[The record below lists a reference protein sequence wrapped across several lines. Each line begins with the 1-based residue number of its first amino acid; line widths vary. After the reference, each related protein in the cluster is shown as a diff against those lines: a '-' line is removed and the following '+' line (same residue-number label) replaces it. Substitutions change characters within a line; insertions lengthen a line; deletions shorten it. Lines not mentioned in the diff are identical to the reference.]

1 MVLKQFIGKLPGSLA
16 EVYNKIEQTVIT
28 QSKSRLYSIDLTNFS
43 RAFFDDKY
51 IRLLENSEIHCV
63 DSSWLPL
70 LLKYKFDI
78 KINHSSLTDVFDTL
92 IVNENYRHL
101 ILGGPQSKLEN
112 FARNT
117 RFMKTNM
124 DLYELPF
131 ATVNEFDYQQI
142 SSKINEGSYDFI
154 WVSLG
159 APKQEMFIDKVFP
172 LIDRGII
179 CGCGYIID
187 IYSGSKRAPSFIQKL
202 RLEWVFRLF
211 QNPKK
216 QLPRVLSIFR
226 FIFHFNQ
233 IEQK

>member
-43 RAFFDDKY
+43 TAFFDNKY
-51 IRLLENSEIHCV
+51 LRLLENSEIHCV

-78 KINHSSLTDVFDTL
+78 KINHSSLTAVFDTL

-101 ILGGPQSKLEN
+101 ILGGPKSKLEK
-112 FARNT
+112 FASNP
-117 RFMKTNM
+117 RFSKTNM
-124 DLYELPF
+124 HVYELPF
-131 ATVNEFDYQQI
+131 AAVNEFDYQIISGQI
-142 SSKINEGSYDFI
+142 NNGHYDFI

-159 APKQEMFIDKVFP
+159 APKQEMFIEKLFP
-172 LIDRGII
+172 HINKGVI

-187 IYSGSKRAPSFIQKL
+187 IYSGIKRAPLIIQKL
-202 RLEWVFRLF
+202 RLEWVFRLL

-216 QLPRVLSIFR
+216 QSPRILLIIR
-226 FIFHFNQ
+226 FIFYFFQ
-233 IEQK
+233 IEKK